1 MAEKN
6 IPLFTISIVARIVGV
21 QPRALRLYEEM
32 GIITPSRREKGHRL
46 YTQEEVERLT
56 LVRDMATTY
65 GINLAGIKFILDL
78 MERLKIELDTFEE
91 IVKVDLKGD
100 KE

>member
-1 MAEKN
+1 MTKKD
-6 IPLFTISIVARIVGV
+6 IPLYTISIVARIVGV

-56 LVRDMATTY
+56 WVRDMATTH
-65 GINLAGIKFILDL
+65 GINLAGIKFILHL
-78 MERLKIELDTFEE
+78 MERLRIGLDDFED
-91 IVKVDLKGD
+91 ILGANAKGEE
-100 KE
+100 K